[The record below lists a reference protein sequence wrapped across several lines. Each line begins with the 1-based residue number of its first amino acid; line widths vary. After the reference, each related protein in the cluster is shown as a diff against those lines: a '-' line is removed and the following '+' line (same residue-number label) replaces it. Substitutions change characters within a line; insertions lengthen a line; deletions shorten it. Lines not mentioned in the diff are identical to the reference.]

1 MVVPYKHEPFT
12 DFKDPANREAFE
24 KALQKSAVNSEKNIR
39 WSSTANGFTPKIN
52 WFPST
57 PPTKIK

>member
-24 KALQKSAVNSEKNIR
+24 KALQKVRSELGKEYPLVI
-39 WSSTANGFTPKIN
+39 NG
-52 WFPST
+52 
-57 PPTKIK
+57 